1 MLSRR
6 EMLAGGVFGGA
17 AAAPSGERVE
27 QAASEREALREIEKA
42 ISDLQ
47 RALERNANSLPIS
60 GGTVAV
66 LRRLFETFVRA
77 NGKFPDFCEIGLH
90 PFYEIY
96 DWHVKN
102 RQQIVITRQADNRY
116 TIQFMLTTLILKTE
130 NELSFIGI
138 PYDKA

>member
-6 EMLAGGVFGGA
+6 EMLAGTMFSRVA
-17 AAAPSGERVE
+17 VTPSGEVGDQSTTDRDALKEIQRAIGDV
-27 QAASEREALREIEKA
+27 QRAIEREHA
-42 ISDLQ
+42 
-47 RALERNANSLPIS
+47 SLPMS
-60 GGTVAV
+60 GGAVAT

-77 NGKFPDFCEIGLH
+77 NGKFPDFCEVGLNA
-90 PFYEIY
+90 FYDIY
-96 DWHVKN
+96 DWHIRN